1 MARRRGGERE
11 LDADF
16 TVAGG
21 TPAVQHR
28 RKLASWLSAAIPQ
41 AWRELED
48 ETAGAW
54 RRVEKKKRGSSAYER
69 ALGEFVRDYSESE
82 VDFWNLYYSLGL
94 IVFVVVLAG
103 VIITAY
109 FLWRTFERTP
119 HVRARRASSGDSG
132 EDDEDDEDDE
142 GGVEVL
148 GAEDLEE
155 ALKDDKSVLIG
166 ELEDLEGYLSEAEE
180 ELEEEDKRKRKK
192 KKKDHGRHRK
202 KKKKH
207 RDVATGTDS
216 DISYLKPKPKK
227 ER

>member
-1 MARRRGGERE
+1 MSDPGN
-11 LDADF
+11 DADADYDDDDVVVKND
-16 TVAGG
+16 TRLL
-21 TPAVQHR
+21 H
-28 RKLASWLSAAIPQ
+28 IN
-41 AWRELED
+41 
-48 ETAGAW
+48 
-54 RRVEKKKRGSSAYER
+54 
-69 ALGEFVRDYSESE
+69 VRTHDSISHSEYSESE

-119 HVRARRASSGDSG
+119 HVRERRASSGDSG
-132 EDDEDDEDDE
+132 GDDEDDEDDE

-227 ER
+227 KR